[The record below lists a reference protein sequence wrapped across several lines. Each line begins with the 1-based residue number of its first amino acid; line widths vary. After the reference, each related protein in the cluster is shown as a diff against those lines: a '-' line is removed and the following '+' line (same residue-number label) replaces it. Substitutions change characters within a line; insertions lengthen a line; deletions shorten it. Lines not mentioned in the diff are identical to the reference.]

1 MPLSLNRAQQIVGIY
16 SDIKAEHPEWGE
28 KAIAS
33 AMPRCKKGLGIQPRV
48 LRHAKRMVR
57 LAINGGD
64 ELSDPIATIRAIT
77 DKVVAA
83 TPVELPPLRVAQTG
97 DFTLALADLHL
108 CDVDCLWESFYST
121 ILNACDRINELLKIK
136 PKAKKI
142 TVLNGGDWISGI
154 GIFPSQVI
162 RNVIQT
168 PHWQALVGAWVLK
181 LVYNLIE
188 EQTGLKVCVYSVKG
202 NHDIIRGSRADLG
215 YWVWGESQRLGLNAH
230 YSQYD
235 LIVNLG
241 TKKLPYNALM
251 IHGSGAS
258 DYSPESPK
266 MVRNITRRVLDLNY
280 QRPPGEQ
287 IRRIIHGHV
296 HWFNLGGG
304 FTQCGFEIDSLG
316 GWQRN
321 MRVDLGLTSRPT
333 GMGLYYVDGGNIR
346 VEAVLPNPETL
357 HKETADP
364 RLEFR
369 NTKQI
374 ADWLIEAVEDLQL

>member
-1 MPLSLNRAQQIVGIY
+1 MPLSLNRAQQIAEDY
-16 SDIKAEHPEWGE
+16 RDIKIKHPQWGE

-33 AMPRCKKGLGIQPRV
+33 AISRCGKGLGIQPRV
-48 LRHAKRMVR
+48 LRRAKQMVR
-57 LAINGGD
+57 LATD
-64 ELSDPIATIRAIT
+64 EEGTLNDPVATVRAIT
-77 DKVVAA
+77 DKIVAA
-83 TPVELPPLRVAQTG
+83 TPVELPPLQVVQTG

-121 ILNACDRINELLKIK
+121 ILNACDRVNELLTIK
-136 PKAKKI
+136 PKAKTI
-142 TVLNGGDWISGI
+142 TILNGGDWISGI
-154 GIFPSQVI
+154 GIFPSQII
-162 RNVIQT
+162 RNVTQT
-168 PHWQALVGAWVLK
+168 PHWQALVGAWALK
-181 LVYNLIE
+181 LIYKLIE
-188 EQTGLKVCVYSVKG
+188 ERTGLKACVYSVKG
-202 NHDIIRGSRADLG
+202 NHDIIRASRADLG

-251 IHGSGAS
+251 VHGSGAS

-280 QRPPGEQ
+280 QRPPSEQ

-296 HWFNLGGG
+296 HWLNLGGG

-346 VEAVLPNPETL
+346 VEAIVPDPKTL
-357 HKETADP
+357 HRETTDSK
-364 RLEFR
+364 LEFR

-374 ADWLIEAVEDLQL
+374 ADWLIEAVEDMQ